1 MCIFQFL
8 YSLNSP
14 SEKWL
19 VHQALTAKIAG
30 SNPTEGAPFIQAAE
44 MGSWVLQEPGE
55 GRAARRDD
63 DHVVLYRAGG

>member
-1 MCIFQFL
+1 M
-8 YSLNSP
+8 
-14 SEKWL
+14 
-19 VHQALTAKIAG
+19 HQALTAKIAG